1 MYQSVGAYCSN
12 HDNFAGLSYIGIA
25 KAADVS
31 LPVCLPGRWNP
42 LPPELM
48 APYGLVHLPFVSG
61 TAKLVFSRKRA
72 EQGRIIAPEINL
84 TLTGQ
89 SADLDDFLSAWI
101 GIDLFVLIRL
111 QASGHARAFR
121 KMRLEEEND
130 SGDEP
135 AQFTG
140 SRLVLK
146 PLSEQLYARR
156 GAMPANI
163 SDDSTNPPILGN
175 AFSDGF
181 DEGFN

>member
-31 LPVCLPGRWNP
+31 LPTVLPGRWNP
-42 LPPELM
+42 LPTQLD
-48 APYGLVHLPFVSG
+48 APYGLVKLPFVSD
-61 TAKLVFSRKRA
+61 TAKLVFAHKRA

-89 SADLDDFLSAWI
+89 SAALDDFLSAWI
-101 GIDLFVLIRL
+101 GIDLFVLVKL

-146 PLSEQLYARR
+146 PLSEQLYAWK
-156 GAMPANI
+156 GAMPGNI
-163 SDDSTNPPILGN
+163 DDTILNPLGKSFTSG
-175 AFSDGF
+175 FSDGF
-181 DEGFN
+181 Q